1 MGRIILEDGSQ
12 YLPVKFRISE
22 FYQQHPKGKI
32 RTSLMWFDRQNNNPG
47 FVESVLI
54 KAEVYRD
61 DATLLA
67 EAYSQRRC
75 EPQEPSFFECAETV
89 AIGRALSDAGY
100 SVYSEDLGDD
110 PCKRKIMLDD
120 GSFYLKDCMGQTGN
134 ATDADPKRT
143 TAYDAVSGDRQGN
156 DRE

>member
-67 EAYSQRRC
+67 EAIPNGDVNHRSLLFRVCGNSRDRKGVVRC
-75 EPQEPSFFECAETV
+75 RLQH
-89 AIGRALSDAGY
+89 L
-100 SVYSEDLGDD
+100 
-110 PCKRKIMLDD
+110 
-120 GSFYLKDCMGQTGN
+120 Q
-134 ATDADPKRT
+134 
-143 TAYDAVSGDRQGN
+143 
-156 DRE
+156 